1 MSWTDFL
8 ANKML
13 DHIFTD
19 AAYAP
24 PATLYWGLSTT
35 TPTAAGTNIT
45 EPGSNNY
52 ARVAVSAANMSAA
65 ATRSK
70 TTAGLDLSFPT
81 PSGSWNTVT
90 HAVLFDGSTV
100 GANNALVIVDIADR
114 TISSGDSPKILI
126 GGIVHSIT

>member
-1 MSWTDFL
+1 MSWTDYL

-13 DHIFTD
+13 DHLFTD
-19 AAYAP
+19 AAYTP

-52 ARVAVSAANMSAA
+52 SRVAVAA
-65 ATRSK
+65 ADMGAAAARSK
-70 TTAGLDLSFPT
+70 TNSTELSFPT

-100 GANNALVIVDIADR
+100 GANNALIIVDIADR
-114 TISSGDSPKILI
+114 TISSGDSPKILVS
-126 GGIVHSIT
+126 GITHSI